1 MSNEEQLL
9 GFDSREM
16 WSQMDVTWPESRKA
30 SYLLRADVTKVLSV
44 DPLVWPRVVRGVE
57 KNVRAPSQ
65 WRDLGLWENLHHL
78 QEYLQQN
85 AEATQRPYQVIG
97 ITLLRNALPV
107 YEQEMWASLAPT
119 VPAALNKQWAFL
131 GYDVADDGFISGLS
145 DCGYE
150 ADELHLKTG
159 WELALNEWHLF
170 TQRRQAIKFQ
180 RMTDQRVDE
189 HAPFCIYG
197 LYSLLQSAGDA

>member
-1 MSNEEQLL
+1 MRNEEQLL
-9 GFDSREM
+9 GFDIREM

-30 SYLLRADVTKVLSV
+30 KYLLRADVTKVLSV
-44 DPLVWPRVVRGVE
+44 DTLVWPRVVLGVE

-78 QEYLQQN
+78 QEYLQQD
-85 AEATQRPYQVIG
+85 AGATQRPYQVIG

-107 YEQEMWASLAPT
+107 HEQEMWASLAPT
-119 VPAALNKQWAFL
+119 VPASLNKEWTFL

-170 TQRRQAIKFQ
+170 TQKKQAIKFQ

-197 LYSLLQSAGDA
+197 LYSLLQSGGDA

>member
-1 MSNEEQLL
+1 MRNEEQLL
-9 GFDSREM
+9 GFDVREM
-16 WSQMDVTWPESRKA
+16 WSQMNATWPESRKA
-30 SYLLRADVTKVLSV
+30 RYLLRADVTKVLSV
-44 DPLVWPRVVRGVE
+44 DSLVWPRVVLGLE

-85 AEATQRPYQVIG
+85 AEATPRPYQVIG

-107 YEQEMWASLAPT
+107 PKQEMWRSLVPT
-119 VPAALNKQWAFL
+119 VPASLNKEWAFL
-131 GYDVADDGFISGLS
+131 GYDVADEGFISGLS

-150 ADELHLKTG
+150 ADELHLRTG

-170 TQRRQAIKFQ
+170 TQRKLAIKFQ

-197 LYSLLQSAGDA
+197 LYSLLQSGGDG

>member
-9 GFDSREM
+9 GFDIREM
-16 WSQMDVTWPESRKA
+16 WSQMDATWPESRKA

-85 AEATQRPYQVIG
+85 AGATQRPYQVIG

-107 YEQEMWASLAPT
+107 HEQEMWASLAPT
-119 VPAALNKQWAFL
+119 VPAALNKQWTFL
-131 GYDVADDGFISGLS
+131 GYDVADEGFISGLS

-197 LYSLLQSAGDA
+197 LYSLLQSGGDA

>member
-1 MSNEEQLL
+1 MRKDEQLL
-9 GFDSREM
+9 GFDIREM

-30 SYLLRADVTKVLSV
+30 RYQLRADVTKVLSV
-44 DPLVWPRVVRGVE
+44 GVLVWPRVVLGVE

-65 WRDLGLWENLHHL
+65 WRDLGLWDNLHHL
-78 QEYLQQN
+78 QEYLRQN
-85 AEATQRPYQVIG
+85 AKTIQRPYQLIG

-107 YEQEMWASLAPT
+107 PEQDMWASLAPT
-119 VPAALNKQWAFL
+119 VPASLNKEWAFL
-131 GYDVADDGFISGLS
+131 GYDVADEGFISGLS

-150 ADELHLKTG
+150 ADELHLRTG

-170 TQRRQAIKFQ
+170 TQSKQALKFQ

-197 LYSLLQSAGDA
+197 LYSLLQSGGDA

>member
-9 GFDSREM
+9 GFDIREM
-16 WSQMDVTWPESRKA
+16 WSQMDATWPESRKA

-44 DPLVWPRVVRGVE
+44 DPLVWPRVGRGVE

-85 AEATQRPYQVIG
+85 AGATQRPYQVIG

-107 YEQEMWASLAPT
+107 HEQEMWASLAPT
-119 VPAALNKQWAFL
+119 VPAALNKQWTFL
-131 GYDVADDGFISGLS
+131 GYDVADEGFISGLS

-197 LYSLLQSAGDA
+197 LYSLLQSGGDA

>member
-1 MSNEEQLL
+1 MSNEELLL
-9 GFDSREM
+9 GFDIREM
-16 WSQMDVTWPESRKA
+16 WSQMDATWPESRKA

-85 AEATQRPYQVIG
+85 AGATQRPYQVIG

-107 YEQEMWASLAPT
+107 HEQEMWASLAPT
-119 VPAALNKQWAFL
+119 VPAALSKQWTFL

-197 LYSLLQSAGDA
+197 LYSLLQRGGDA

>member
-1 MSNEEQLL
+1 MRNEEQLL
-9 GFDSREM
+9 GFDIREM
-16 WSQMDVTWPESRKA
+16 WSQMDATWPESRKA
-30 SYLLRADVTKVLSV
+30 NYLLRADVTKVLSV
-44 DPLVWPRVVRGVE
+44 DTLVWPRVVLGVE
-57 KNVRAPSQ
+57 KRVRAPSQ

-78 QEYLQQN
+78 QEYLQQD
-85 AEATQRPYQVIG
+85 EGATQRPYQVIG

-107 YEQEMWASLAPT
+107 HEQEMWTSLAPT
-119 VPAALNKQWAFL
+119 VPASLNKEWAFL
-131 GYDVADDGFISGLS
+131 GYDVADEGFISGLS

-150 ADELHLKTG
+150 ADELHLRTG

-170 TQRRQAIKFQ
+170 TQKKQAIEFQ

-197 LYSLLQSAGDA
+197 LYSLLQSGGDV

>member
-9 GFDSREM
+9 GFDIREM

-44 DPLVWPRVVRGVE
+44 DSHVWPRVVLGVE

-65 WRDLGLWENLHHL
+65 WRDLGLWDNLHHL
-78 QEYLQQN
+78 QEYLRQN
-85 AEATQRPYQVIG
+85 ANTIQRPYQVIG

-107 YEQEMWASLAPT
+107 PEQEMWASLAPT
-119 VPAALNKQWAFL
+119 VPASLNKEWAFL
-131 GYDVADDGFISGLS
+131 GYDVADEGFISGLS

-150 ADELHLKTG
+150 ADELHLRTG

-170 TQRRQAIKFQ
+170 TQRKQAIKFQ
-180 RMTDQRVDE
+180 RITDQRVDE

-197 LYSLLQSAGDA
+197 LYSLR

>member
-1 MSNEEQLL
+1 M
-9 GFDSREM
+9 
-16 WSQMDVTWPESRKA
+16 
-30 SYLLRADVTKVLSV
+30 
-44 DPLVWPRVVRGVE
+44 
-57 KNVRAPSQ
+57 
-65 WRDLGLWENLHHL
+65 
-78 QEYLQQN
+78 
-85 AEATQRPYQVIG
+85 IG

-107 YEQEMWASLAPT
+107 HEQEMWASLAPT
-119 VPAALNKQWAFL
+119 VPASLNKEWTFL

-170 TQRRQAIKFQ
+170 TQKKQAIKFQ
-180 RMTDQRVDE
+180 RMTNQRVDE

-197 LYSLLQSAGDA
+197 LYSLLQSGGDA